1 MQRLGGEG
9 ILRGMSD
16 SGIRRRQ
23 FLQLLVLSGAAVGC
37 RRVIPTGD
45 PTSPLPTAGAGV
57 PNLHFELE
65 NNAISYG
72 AAPSCDVTIIQG
84 AATGPDGAFLPGLT
98 VRLQAITGGPWQDAA
113 QTGAG
118 GDYQIEAAAELSEV
132 TYRLQLV
139 DQSGAPLSDV
149 VVAQAIPS
157 CDHNLMTVNFVVAE

>member
-1 MQRLGGEG
+1 M
-9 ILRGMSD
+9 
-16 SGIRRRQ
+16 
-23 FLQLLVLSGAAVGC
+23 
-37 RRVIPTGD
+37 PTD
-45 PTSPLPTAGAGV
+45 DRTPPVPTAGAGT

-72 AAPSCDVTIIQG
+72 PAPSCNVTIIQG
-84 AATGPDGAFLPGLT
+84 AATGPGGVSLPGLT

-113 QTGAG
+113 QTGEG

-157 CDHNLMTVNFVVAE
+157 CDHNLMTVNFVAVE

>member
-1 MQRLGGEG
+1 
-9 ILRGMSD
+9 MSD
-16 SGIRRRQ
+16 SGFRRRQ

-37 RRVIPTGD
+37 RRVLRIDD
-45 PTSPLPTAGAGV
+45 PTPPTPTAGAGI

-72 AAPSCDVTIIQG
+72 SAPSCDVTIIQG
-84 AATGPDGAFLPGLT
+84 AVTGPGGAALSGLT

-113 QTGAG
+113 QTGEG
-118 GDYQIEAAAELSEV
+118 GDYQFEAAAELSEV

-139 DQSGAPLSDV
+139 DQSDAPLSDV